1 MVLSCT
7 RVHGFAPSPRR
18 DLEFSFGAHCWG
30 WWGVGWIRSDL
41 GFSVPFICFVYR
53 GTWFRILYR
62 AHCGSWW
69 GGGWIRSHVFPYV
82 VSMSDLRFSVPFIC
96 FEYRKGYMV
105 SPPPPVGFWN
115 LVSGPIVGV
124 GGGEAGFWPMFF
136 LMLRLHQN

>member
-1 MVLSCT
+1 MVL
-7 RVHGFAPSPRR
+7 HPPPY
-18 DLEFSFGAHCWG
+18 
-30 WWGVGWIRSDL
+30 GVSN
-41 GFSVPFICFVYR
+41 FVS
-53 GTWFRILYR
+53 GPLWELV
-62 AHCGSWW
+62 

-124 GGGEAGFWPMFF
+124 GGGEAGFWPMFS
-136 LMLRLHQN
+136 LMLLLHQN